1 MNKIYIKQLGNKC
14 KKFFSEKTLNDL
26 GKSLKLAS
34 RCRQITPYRL
44 GMAFITVLSQHEI
57 KTIADLHRGFN
68 NLFGINIAYKPFHN
82 QLRKKQFPIFM
93 RHMLEHLLNE
103 FAYQSLA
110 FDKGSP
116 FEIFKKILLQDGS
129 SFAVNP
135 KLKDKLPGRF
145 SHYNPAAVE
154 LHVALDLYSETPETI
169 ILTPDTNAE
178 AQYLPEP
185 EQLEDTLIMGD
196 RGYFK
201 KDYMYRVLQQESVYC
216 IIKAT
221 SAINPTVKKVL
232 IGGKQLKKF
241 SNKKL
246 KDIKEKLSKTDVIDM
261 DIQWEE
267 KDKIINCRM
276 IVSWNPEANYF
287 QYLTTNLP
295 RDTFSPEHIIEAYRL
310 RWQIELMFK
319 EWKSFANLR
328 TFVTEKEAIV
338 EGLIW
343 ASLCAAILKR
353 FIAHVAQ
360 KATGVAISTHKVAK
374 SACYFM
380 GDIMNSIIHDP
391 DKIRSALEKAI
402 LFLKNNTRR
411 DSIKRDKKSGR
422 SKLGLNPLYGA

>member
-44 GMAFITVLSQHEI
+44 GVAFITVLSQHEI
-57 KTIADLHRGFN
+57 KTIADIHRGFN
-68 NLFGINIAYKPFHN
+68 NLFGIKIAYKPFHN

-135 KLKDKLPGRF
+135 RLKDKLPGRF

-185 EQLEDTLIMGD
+185 EQLEETLIMGD

-201 KDYMYRVLQQESVYC
+201 KDYMYRVFQQSSVYC

-221 SAINPTVKKVL
+221 SVINPNVKKVQ
-232 IGGKQLKKF
+232 INGKQLKKL
-241 SNKKL
+241 SNRKL

-261 DIQWEE
+261 DVQWEE
-267 KDKIINCRM
+267 NDKIINCRM
-276 IVSWNPEANYF
+276 IVSWNPVANYF

-380 GDIMNSIIHDP
+380 GDIMNSIIQEP
-391 DKIRSALEKAI
+391 GNIRQALEKAI
-402 LFLKNNTRR
+402 LFLKNNARR

-422 SKLGLNPLYGA
+422 SKLGLNPI

>member
-267 KDKIINCRM
+267 KDKIINCRLV
-276 IVSWNPEANYF
+276 VSWNPVANYF